1 MSSVEHYTVQQPT
14 PAKAKKAL
22 ACAEHSPLPLISD
35 WMADSRD
42 STLLAHPGS
51 PSQGQSNDTE
61 EGLHQVKQLE
71 QQIMDASKD
80 VLRPHMLAQVLQ
92 LMDSTGGRVPLKGE
106 VDRARALVT
115 AARRTIRRV
124 ACWSSDDRV
133 ELHGTRRDS
142 TQGSATL
149 PAPHSPNPNPG
160 PPQPSSARNAA
171 ATDRL
176 AASAAAALGECKADA
191 RRGHMYLQ
199 GSCASFSRSPP
210 CSEVSGASG
219 PWTPW
224 KQGLQRSCQWLAGAT
239 PVAFVLAASL
249 RRSVRRRQGS
259 EQAVAVADVEE
270 ELTDGDYCSLALI
283 DTDEEDQWNKVSLDS
298 NKRLRDTSL
307 AVINYVLPI
316 VGPAVAFWQ
325 WSNILQLTHRVLG
338 DERQLLELM
347 QVTLTPATNGIVIAS
362 LSIAFGT
369 LTSLTISSL
378 RQRQK
383 EIRQYLNKEAC
394 EMRILQAML
403 LASYR
408 QAEAPIMRDGPGGNA
423 REAFMCLRCLELLNL
438 YAARVYS
445 ESTSEVD
452 LSALKRQIVPDTE
465 MLGILD
471 YLSVAMTSPTFS
483 AMSLR
488 DNVAM
493 SVSRLNDFRS
503 ERLSSINTA
512 FPFLHWVILSL
523 LASSISICFLIEV
536 DQSEG
541 RFLAERPEDSMR
553 LRLVFT
559 MLVGS
564 FCGLTALC
572 ADLNDLFRG
581 SFNVNESA
589 VQMSVVQEVIRLENS
604 QLRTVL
610 EEAIKH
616 LQPPQILLE
625 EASRNF
631 FWDSSQ
637 SEVDTG
643 ALSALREE
651 LAEAEGWEKVRRE
664 LLVRAVRRGAQLEEA
679 LSTSKDETTR
689 KDVIIYNLRQEMSGV
704 QQELKQTQGQF
715 ESHVN
720 QLQQQHL
727 QQLQQQACQIQE
739 LQLLQIQRLRQ
750 WLVLKVS
757 SDGATVDLLRPH
769 LEQR

>member
-1 MSSVEHYTVQQPT
+1 
-14 PAKAKKAL
+14 
-22 ACAEHSPLPLISD
+22 
-35 WMADSRD
+35 
-42 STLLAHPGS
+42 
-51 PSQGQSNDTE
+51 
-61 EGLHQVKQLE
+61 
-71 QQIMDASKD
+71 
-80 VLRPHMLAQVLQ
+80 
-92 LMDSTGGRVPLKGE
+92 
-106 VDRARALVT
+106 
-115 AARRTIRRV
+115 
-124 ACWSSDDRV
+124 
-133 ELHGTRRDS
+133 
-142 TQGSATL
+142 
-149 PAPHSPNPNPG
+149 
-160 PPQPSSARNAA
+160 
-171 ATDRL
+171 
-176 AASAAAALGECKADA
+176 
-191 RRGHMYLQ
+191 
-199 GSCASFSRSPP
+199 
-210 CSEVSGASG
+210 
-219 PWTPW
+219 
-224 KQGLQRSCQWLAGAT
+224 
-239 PVAFVLAASL
+239 VAFVLAASL

-259 EQAVAVADVEE
+259 EQAVAVAVAVEE

-283 DTDEEDQWNKVSLDS
+283 DTDEEDQWNKVSLDA

-316 VGPAVAFWQ
+316 VGPGVAFWQ
-325 WSNILQLTHRVLG
+325 WSNILHLTHRVLG

-541 RFLAERPEDSMR
+541 RFLAERPQDSMR

-604 QLRTVL
+604 HLRKVL
-610 EEAIKH
+610 EDRCQGLQEAPK
-616 LQPPQILLE
+616 
-625 EASRNF
+625 
-631 FWDSSQ
+631 
-637 SEVDTG
+637 
-643 ALSALREE
+643 
-651 LAEAEGWEKVRRE
+651 
-664 LLVRAVRRGAQLEEA
+664 
-679 LSTSKDETTR
+679 
-689 KDVIIYNLRQEMSGV
+689 
-704 QQELKQTQGQF
+704 
-715 ESHVN
+715 
-720 QLQQQHL
+720 
-727 QQLQQQACQIQE
+727 
-739 LQLLQIQRLRQ
+739 
-750 WLVLKVS
+750 
-757 SDGATVDLLRPH
+757 
-769 LEQR
+769 

>member
-115 AARRTIRRV
+115 AARRAR
-124 ACWSSDDRV
+124 
-133 ELHGTRRDS
+133 
-142 TQGSATL
+142 
-149 PAPHSPNPNPG
+149 NPG

-171 ATDRL
+171 ATDRRPSPHGRPRSPRGDVPPQL

-610 EEAIKH
+610 E
-616 LQPPQILLE
+616 
-625 EASRNF
+625 
-631 FWDSSQ
+631 
-637 SEVDTG
+637 VDTG

-651 LAEAEGWEKVRRE
+651 LAEVQQHFARQRE